1 MIARL
6 GLPVM
11 IAFAV
16 LAVFPAFAETL
27 LRDDFS
33 MAQGRYEF
41 VGGRAW
47 RIGDGQCRFT
57 SPGRESFAVSNL
69 DDLNDARIEA
79 TLTLA
84 KRLGP
89 TYITA
94 GLTFYQD
101 PENHWRLLL
110 VAAPDNRPYFELI
123 ERYAGVHQAQSVPPP
138 AGTQLAAKDEGDLKA
153 WEYDRPYRLILTI
166 GPKGITGEVRDPA
179 SGQFW
184 RRSYSFATGR
194 AVHAGRPGMMASG
207 TEGRFENL
215 LVEGVRPAT
224 APSLS
229 VKQGPAG
236 SVAIL
241 RDEANKL
248 APAIEELFT
257 KAGFGATTLEW
268 DDLNRGRLP
277 AESLDL
283 LVLADARRLP
293 CSAVKSVVG
302 FLRAKGKAVCIGA
315 PAFGELLIKTPR
327 GYVSTEKYGESVYD
341 SLAKRG
347 IPLTATGW
355 KRVCKNAER
364 ASSIQAEPKDVW
376 KVTTDLDGWDIFAHP
391 LEKGFPD
398 GDNLLCFRAK
408 GDASTPQLSIEC
420 DERDGARWIATV
432 DLSTDWRV
440 YVLRPYNF
448 AYWRDSKAKR
458 EPGSLLNTA
467 NTESV
472 HFGLSG
478 SHTPKCTPGPHT
490 FWFADVATSA
500 DPNMEEPDV
509 RIPDIEA
516 LCPSYKIYPLSGTAS
531 LRFAPTYQSAI
542 GNRQSAIPFTGKGY
556 SPVWREGGI
565 GFDRDRPW
573 RWARVLDAYG
583 ATGRNRGALV
593 SFMLGE
599 NSFAG
604 GIWANVGLANP
615 EDLLRSSHVG
625 VRIPLEETIVAM
637 AKAMTRGCFLLE
649 AGARYFS
656 YQPAE
661 KMDLGALVMNSGHEE
676 GKLSVAMAISDGK
689 GAALCQKSFPLTIP
703 PGERRS
709 VQWDWTPTAQE
720 AGGFPFRVTT
730 ELLTPEG
737 AQMDTIAH
745 TVELLPDK
753 PASPDEF
760 VKVEGSN
767 FILGGKPWF
776 MRGINY
782 RPTSMAG
789 NSLLG
794 QSSRRESYDPVI
806 IERDLATME
815 AMGINMLS
823 AIQALIP
830 DDPDAPGAYRD
841 QLDFLNRCRNH
852 GMKVFFFLP
861 WGNPMAGADV
871 EKIKKYIEAAG
882 IKDHPA
888 ILSWELAWEPIYYSG
903 TTKRGGMEFLLPEW
917 NAWIVER
924 YGSVEDA
931 EKDWAFK
938 VERTD
943 KGLVALSKHEW
954 CDTHGPWNK
963 AVAAFRR
970 FFSDRVGRGYGDII
984 RELHRW
990 DPKHLVTFRFGA
1002 CGIPNKSWYAHAH
1015 SAAVAKHVDFLCPEG
1030 YNLHKMGAGMS
1041 APPDDL
1047 RKGGMVTLF
1056 YRFISR
1062 EKPVVWMEFGYT
1074 VNGIHDSWK
1083 TGREHISPE
1092 QLSFQHEDY
1101 ENFYKMF
1108 IESGA
1113 RGAAP
1118 WWLPGGFRLGE
1129 NSDFG
1134 VLEPDGTER
1143 PACQV
1148 LREFLPKFAQVKQ
1161 ENCVASAG
1169 AEHVITLDFDAH
1181 YADAWDTYSAQ
1192 YLEAVK
1198 AGRMPQLRT
1207 AGTGTTSAD
1216 CPLLA
1221 VGDVPCTGKNP
1232 PQFLN
1237 AEFNSVEL
1245 KVGDGEW
1252 KEVRNGEVFTAKK
1265 GGKILCR
1272 ASVGNTAEAAWVAPS
1287 APATAPEG
1295 LAPGAVYL
1303 ACAGLYAPIA
1313 ANTEYLKDAEVKEFA
1328 LPTPTEAEQ
1337 KITFAMLTAR
1347 KKTDSTEMTLLPF
1360 GEKWTVTLK
1369 RED

>member
-1 MIARL
+1 MIARS
-6 GLPVM
+6 GLLTLL
-11 IAFAV
+11 AFA
-16 LAVFPAFAETL
+16 LFATLPAFAETL

-47 RIGDGQCRFT
+47 KIGGGQCRFA
-57 SPGRESFAVSNL
+57 SPGRESFAVANL
-69 DDLNDARIEA
+69 DELSDARVEA
-79 TLTLA
+79 TLTLE
-84 KRLGP
+84 KRLSP
-89 TYITA
+89 SYITA

-110 VAAPDNRPYFELI
+110 VAAPDNKPYFELI
-123 ERYAGVHQAQSVPPP
+123 ERYAGTHQAQSASAS
-138 AGTQLAAKDEGDLKA
+138 AGTQLAAKDEGDLKV

-166 GPKGITGEVRDPA
+166 SPKAITGEVRDPA
-179 SGQFW
+179 TGQFW
-184 RRSYSFATGR
+184 RRAYSFATGR
-194 AVHAGRPGMMASG
+194 AVRAGRPGMMASG
-207 TEGRFENL
+207 TEGGFREL
-215 LVEGVRPAT
+215 IVEGVRPAP

-229 VKQGPAG
+229 VKRGPAG

-248 APAIEELFT
+248 APTLQEILT
-257 KAGFGATTLEW
+257 KAGFGATVLEW
-268 DDLNRGRLP
+268 DDLSRGRLP
-277 AESLDL
+277 TESLDL
-283 LVLADARRLP
+283 LVLANARRLP
-293 CSAVKSVVG
+293 ATVVKPMLT
-302 FLRAKGKAVCIGA
+302 FLRTKGKVICIGA
-315 PAFGELLIKTPR
+315 PAFGELLIKTPH

-341 SLAKRG
+341 SLAKRAM
-347 IPLTATGW
+347 PLTATGW

-364 ASSIQAEPKDVW
+364 VTSIQAEPKDVW
-376 KVTTDLDGWDIFAHP
+376 KVTADLDGWDSFSHA
-391 LEKGFPD
+391 LEKGFPE
-398 GDNLLCFRAK
+398 GNNLLCFRAK

-432 DLSTDWRV
+432 DLSTDWRA

-448 AYWRDSKAKR
+448 AFWHDSKAKR
-458 EPGSLLNTA
+458 GPGSVLNPA
-467 NTESV
+467 NIESV

-478 SHTPKCTPGPHT
+478 SHTPKCKPGPHT
-490 FWFADVATSA
+490 FWFADVATAA

-509 RIPDIEA
+509 RIPDIEG
-516 LCPSYKIYPLSGTAS
+516 LCPSYKLYPLSEIAS
-531 LRFAPTYQSAI
+531 LRVVSPLQSAI
-542 GNRQSAIPFTGKGY
+542 RNPQSAIPFTGKGY

-565 GFDRDRPW
+565 GFDRDRAW
-573 RWARVLDAYG
+573 RWVRVLDAYD

-599 NSFAG
+599 NVFAG
-604 GIWANVGLANP
+604 GIWANVGLAEPSQILNA
-615 EDLLRSSHVG
+615 
-625 VRIPLEETIVAM
+625 PLQDVLVSM

-649 AGARYFS
+649 AGTRYFS
-656 YQPAE
+656 YQPGE

-676 GKLSVAMAISDGK
+676 GKLSVAMTISDGK
-689 GAALCQKSFPLTIP
+689 GAAVCQKSLPLTIP

-709 VQWDWTPTAQE
+709 VQWEWTPSAQE
-720 AGGFPFRVTT
+720 AGGFPFKVTT

-737 AQMDTIAH
+737 AQMDIISH

-767 FILGGKPWF
+767 FRLGGKPWY
-776 MRGINY
+776 MLGINY
-782 RPTSMAG
+782 RPSSMAG

-794 QSSRRESYDPVI
+794 QSTRRESYDPVI
-806 IERDLATME
+806 IERDLAWME
-815 AMGINMLS
+815 SAGINMLS

-852 GMKVFFFLP
+852 GMKVFYFLP

-871 EKIKKYIEAAG
+871 EKIKKHIEAAG

-903 TTKRGGMEFLLPEW
+903 TSKRGGMDFLIPDW
-917 NAWIVER
+917 NAWIVGR
-924 YGSVEDA
+924 YGSIEEA

-938 VERTD
+938 VDRTD
-943 KGLVALSKHEW
+943 KGLVALPKHEW
-954 CDTHGPWNK
+954 CDTRGPWDR

-1030 YNLHKMGAGMS
+1030 YNLHAMGSGKP
-1041 APPDDL
+1041 APADDL
-1047 RKGGMVTLF
+1047 RKGGMVTLY
-1056 YRFISR
+1056 YRFLSR

-1074 VNGIHDSWK
+1074 VNGIHDVWK

-1092 QLSFQHEDY
+1092 QLASQREDY

-1113 RGAAP
+1113 RGSAP

-1161 ENCVASAG
+1161 GSCVLPRNVLPETG
-1169 AEHVITLDFDAH
+1169 RVIELDLDAH
-1181 YADAWDTYSAQ
+1181 YADAWDLYSAQ

-1198 AGRMPQLRT
+1198 SGELPYLKT

-1252 KEVRNGEVFTAKK
+1252 KQVRNGEVFTVKNGAK
-1265 GGKILCR
+1265 IMCR
-1272 ASVGNTAEAAWVAPS
+1272 ASVGNTAEAAWVASS

-1303 ACAGLYAPIA
+1303 ACAGLYPPIA
-1313 ANTEYLKDAEVKEFA
+1313 SNTDYLKDAEVKEFA

-1337 KITFAMLTAR
+1337 KITFVMLTVR